1 MPRIQKLLADFD
13 YRGARLEAA
22 AMEDRCRRLALAKP
36 IPSFVDQLREGG
48 MNRLLAAYWSSAEA
62 EGLKYFATHGAR
74 LGAIAVSS
82 AWIGDRTVTRAEVRE
97 ELARRGYSQA
107 QLRRFSD
114 NEAIAIENEAI
125 RKQLAEH
132 GGPLTVRN

>member
-1 MPRIQKLLADFD
+1 
-13 YRGARLEAA
+13 
-22 AMEDRCRRLALAKP
+22 MEDRCRRLAMAKP
-36 IPSFVDQLREGG
+36 IPSFADQLRDGG

-62 EGLKYFATHGAR
+62 EGLKYFATHGDR

-82 AWIGDRTVTRAEVRE
+82 ARIGDRTVTRSQVRE

-125 RKQLAEH
+125 RKQLAEQSV
-132 GGPLTVRN
+132 PITARN